1 MNRLTTRNAN
11 GKAILASPLNCKE
24 IVNIV
29 SKLADYEDAEEKRIL
44 KEKCSRCKFYTGNP
58 CEMKACHTYKR
69 LEQLKQDF

>member
-44 KEKCSRCKFYTGNP
+44 KEKCS
-58 CEMKACHTYKR
+58 
-69 LEQLKQDF
+69 

>member
-1 MNRLTTRNAN
+1 MNRLTTRNTN

-44 KEKCSRCKFYTGNP
+44 KEKCS
-58 CEMKACHTYKR
+58 
-69 LEQLKQDF
+69 